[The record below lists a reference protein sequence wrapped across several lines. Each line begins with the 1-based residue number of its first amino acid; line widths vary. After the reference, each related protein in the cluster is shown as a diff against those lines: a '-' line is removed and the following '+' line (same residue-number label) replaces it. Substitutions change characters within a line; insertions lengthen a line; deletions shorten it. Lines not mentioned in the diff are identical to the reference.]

1 MRKAQP
7 LAAACSDHII
17 HRKLPAEITAENY
30 APRSPIRRSRSA
42 PLVSGQIVRNSPAGE
57 NAPRSAALDPL
68 ATIRNSQPLDNNQ
81 WPVIRGSRLAVRL
94 AGSALDG
101 SRLDLLP
108 AKKSPHDGGL
118 DGCGD
123 WLAGHGVKKA
133 LRRDV
138 EMHRLEFADIDHV
151 ALKY

>member
-30 APRSPIRRSRSA
+30 APCATIRRS
-42 PLVSGQIVRNSPAGE
+42 
-57 NAPRSAALDPL
+57 RSAALDPL
-68 ATIRNSQPLDNNQ
+68 DNNP

-94 AGSALDG
+94 AGGAADG
-101 SRLDLLP
+101 AGLDLLP

-138 EMHRLEFADIDHV
+138 EMHRLEFADIDNV